1 MVLVILEKK
10 PMPSKKYRVQLSE
23 AEQAQLRELIS
34 ERSSKSQQ
42 VKRAYALLAADENGE
57 KCWKDEQIQQAYGL
71 SRPSVER
78 LRERLVVEGFRHAL
92 EGKKREVFVEKRFTG
107 EVEAKLI
114 ALRCSRCPSGY
125 NRWTL
130 QLLAHEMV
138 RLEYVDCISGE
149 SVRQILKKTKLSLG
163 RSRVG

>member
-125 NRWTL
+125 NRWSTWT
-130 QLLAHEMV
+130 A
-138 RLEYVDCISGE
+138 
-149 SVRQILKKTKLSLG
+149 SVERVCG
-163 RSRVG
+163 RS